1 MMNKKRSV
9 DTHEFAF
16 FYPETTHIAAHTKIG
31 ALCTLDDRVL
41 CHRVMHVL
49 RLSQGATFILF
60 DAHKHLT
67 CTLQLVHERSLQCIV
82 NSYGCNTC
90 YAPHITFLLPLL
102 KKEAFEESLYALTE
116 LGVNTIQLVTTK
128 KSQHS
133 WGDKKELERA
143 ERIIQ
148 AAAEQSK
155 NFSLPKVNVPV
166 SLEEVVGALPADAT
180 KIFFDPEGCCISN
193 VVSSVQTS
201 MNTRLVLCV
210 GPEGD
215 LTAEEKM
222 YLDEHSF
229 IFCHLTPTILRA
241 QQAAAISVG
250 VFRSLMH
257 V

>member
-1 MMNKKRSV
+1 MNQKKSG

-16 FYPETTHIAAHTKIG
+16 FYPETSHIGTHAKVG
-31 ALCTLDDRVL
+31 ALCTIDDRVL

-49 RLSQGATFILF
+49 RLLQGATFILF
-60 DAHKHLT
+60 DAHKHMT
-67 CTLQLVHERSLQCIV
+67 CTLQSVNERSLQAIV
-82 NSYGCNTC
+82 SSYECNTC

-116 LGVNTIQLVTTK
+116 LGVNTIQIVMTK
-128 KSQHS
+128 KSQRS

-155 NFSLPKVNVPV
+155 NFALPKVSIPV
-166 SLEEVVGALPADAT
+166 SFEQAVGALPADAT
-180 KIFFDPEGCCISN
+180 KIFFDPEGCRIGN

-201 MNTRLVLCV
+201 INTRLVLCV

-215 LTAEEKM
+215 LTAEEKS

-229 IFCHLTPTILRA
+229 IFCQLTPTILRA
-241 QQAAAISVG
+241 QQAVAVSVG
-250 VFRSLMH
+250 VLRSLMRL
-257 V
+257 